1 MEEEDELVK
10 IIVKIQKLKKI
21 VGRKKKGKVSE
32 NKGQFYFD
40 NEENLKLE
48 KLFEIEEKLSK
59 LKVKRGR
66 KLKFKFELG
75 IGFIGILYFYL
86 DNNFK

>member
-48 KLFEIEEKLSK
+48 KSFEIEEKFSK

-86 DNNFK
+86 DNFK